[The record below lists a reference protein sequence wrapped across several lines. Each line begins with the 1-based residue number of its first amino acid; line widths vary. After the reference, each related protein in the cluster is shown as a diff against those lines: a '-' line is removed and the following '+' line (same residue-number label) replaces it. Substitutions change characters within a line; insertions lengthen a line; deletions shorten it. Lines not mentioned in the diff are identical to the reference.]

1 MMSTSLLVAPQ
12 PIIGSFN
19 FAVFPP
25 TVIEIQPNFPLT
37 DLSTVSL
44 EDEVGSIVELD
55 FDARTGI
62 FAGLRLQAY
71 HDVGQQKLPMT
82 LPEVMGMPALTGVAL
97 SRKLTI
103 PRLVCS
109 KQMTSK
115 GRGNLLLNWS
125 GRLNFDV
132 TSVLEFESH
141 TRGLFRACY
150 LHDELVA
157 LSLEKIHGTL
167 LNEMPDFDSPGN

>member
-1 MMSTSLLVAPQ
+1 MSTSLLAAPQ

-71 HDVGQQKLPMT
+71 HDVGQQQLPMT
-82 LPEVMGMPALTGVAL
+82 LPEVMGMPALTGIAL

-109 KQMTSK
+109 KRMTSSA
-115 GRGNLLLNWS
+115 RGNLLLNWS
-125 GRLNFDV
+125 GHLNFDV
-132 TSVLEFESH
+132 TSVLQFE
-141 TRGLFRACY
+141 RRIGGLFRACY

-157 LSLEKIHGTL
+157 LSLEKIHITL
-167 LNEMPDFDSPGN
+167 FNDMPRFDSPGN